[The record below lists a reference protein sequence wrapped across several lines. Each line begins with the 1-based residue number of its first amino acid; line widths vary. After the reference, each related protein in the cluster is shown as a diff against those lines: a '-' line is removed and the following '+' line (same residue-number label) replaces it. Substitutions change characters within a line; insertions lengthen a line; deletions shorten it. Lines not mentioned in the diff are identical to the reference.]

1 MAIFALGEHT
11 PQVSDS
17 AWISD
22 SAQIIGRVEIAD
34 EASIWPG
41 AVLRGDLAKISV
53 GTGSNLQDNVI
64 VHTDNDFPCKV
75 ADHVTVGH
83 GAILHGCTIESGA
96 LIGMGAIVLN
106 GAVIGKHAL
115 VGAGALVSEGKT
127 IPERALVV
135 GTPARFVR
143 FLTDQEVE
151 ELEQSAKH
159 YAEQKEIFRTE
170 LRRIDKQ
177 PNQS

>member
-53 GTGSNLQDNVI
+53 GKGSNLQDNVV

-83 GAILHGCTIESGA
+83 GAILHA
-96 LIGMGAIVLN
+96 
-106 GAVIGKHAL
+106 
-115 VGAGALVSEGKT
+115 
-127 IPERALVV
+127 
-135 GTPARFVR
+135 ARFVR